1 MRASLCVL
9 RCVHCLCPPDSV
21 QKVLAAPGAIRHQ
34 WAGPR
39 LAFLASRKLGGAR
52 VAGTRRWGRVG
63 SMPNDEV
70 EREHAMVGVQDL
82 ERSRRTC
89 CGEWRWRPERAT
101 GALVAPGC
109 EAALPSHGDT

>member
-1 MRASLCVL
+1 
-9 RCVHCLCPPDSV
+9 
-21 QKVLAAPGAIRHQ
+21 
-34 WAGPR
+34 
-39 LAFLASRKLGGAR
+39 
-52 VAGTRRWGRVG
+52 
-63 SMPNDEV
+63 MPNDEV